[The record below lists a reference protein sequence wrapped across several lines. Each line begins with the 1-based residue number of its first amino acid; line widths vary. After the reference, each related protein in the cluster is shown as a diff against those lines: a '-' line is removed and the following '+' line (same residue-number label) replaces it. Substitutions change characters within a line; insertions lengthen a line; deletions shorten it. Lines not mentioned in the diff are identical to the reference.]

1 MPYDSYGSGMEAQ
14 IEELSEY
21 ISALSNAP
29 TSEPLDYVINQFT
42 HDMKMKILKHLASE
56 RDSIKR
62 QLDQHRRRDQ
72 ERGIKY

>member
-1 MPYDSYGSGMEAQ
+1 MPYDSHGSNLEGQ
-14 IEELSEY
+14 IAELDEY

-42 HDMKMKILKHLASE
+42 HDIKMKILKHLARE

-62 QLDQHRRRDQ
+62 QLDQHRQRDE